1 MKGSEDYGKPVGN
14 TAVRAEKAKKYIDK
28 EIKTLIEIIYRCGRP
43 SKIDGHVFIYFGDLF
58 QTWVIISKFKKRIT
72 KIYKKFIKNFLLK
85 TSIIL

>member
-1 MKGSEDYGKPVGN
+1 MYLTIKFTSIQTEGRKVWVKGSEDYGKPVGN

-58 QTWVIISKFKKRIT
+58 QT
-72 KIYKKFIKNFLLK
+72 
-85 TSIIL
+85 